1 MKTKFKMVVLLWGER
16 RMCLGGGGVGASL
29 LVIDLLNGGP
39 TGVRFFFLHV
49 YV

>member
-16 RMCLGGGGVGASL
+16 RMCLGGGVGASL

>member
-1 MKTKFKMVVLLWGER
+1 MGREEDVP
-16 RMCLGGGGVGASL
+16 GGGGVGASL